1 MKQLVVER
9 NNPVPVI
16 WDTPIPQPGPNEVL
30 IRNHYSVVSS
40 GTELASIES
49 ANKSVTDKLQDSSNI
64 SKGLDLL
71 KKEGLGAVIDAVFP
85 KNVLPLQL
93 GYSSCGEVI
102 QTGKDVK
109 DFHVGDKVVSN
120 GAHAEYVT
128 VNQNLCSRMPDETSE
143 KEAAFTVLG
152 SIALHGLRLSETTLG
167 SKIVVIG
174 LGIVGQL
181 VCRLAEAQ
189 GSEVIGID
197 PDEKR
202 TQDRDNFYTSIEEAI
217 SDKSINSENV
227 DAVIITAASSSN
239 EPIEVATRIARN
251 KAKIVVVGDIPLN
264 ISRNE
269 FYYKELELVV
279 SKSYGPGRYDKQYE
293 VLGNDYPIEH
303 VRWTENRNFSAFLQ
317 LLQTNQLSLSDMI
330 SEEIDFVDSPS
341 IYERFDSDEKP
352 LSIVLRYDLTNEPKI
367 DFERQ
372 DAESSTDSN
381 KIKLG
386 IIGAGNFASST
397 ILPIL
402 RELKKECEVV
412 GVASSGG
419 LSAEVLSRNFKIK
432 NKYSTES
439 EIFESEEIDAVFI
452 LTQHHNH
459 AELVIKA
466 VDAGKAVY
474 VEKPLALEVES
485 LTAIEEAMYNA
496 ENPKIF
502 LGFNRRF
509 AEATQFIKSKLNT
522 SPANSI
528 NFRFSVPALDKDHWT
543 NMKEIGGGR
552 VVGEAVHAIDLAS
565 YLFDSLPQSISAS
578 SPIDKENDTALDN
591 QVFININFAN
601 GSHAA
606 IQYFSETNQ
615 ALAKERIEVH
625 GGGNSYI
632 MEDFQMLRYLEGSD
646 DKSKVFSKGKGH
658 KEAIQTFLSYV
669 KGESNNPYTWLELRS
684 VAKAAIYSQDF
695 MNSGSQHS
703 IFS

>member
-30 IRNHYSVVSS
+30 IKNYYSVVSS

-49 ANKSVTDKLQDSSNI
+49 ANKTVTDKLQDSSNI

-71 KKEGLGAVIDAVFP
+71 KKEGLGAVIEAVFP

-102 QTGKDVK
+102 QAGKNVK

-120 GAHAEYVT
+120 GSHAEYVA
-128 VNQNLCSRMPDETSE
+128 VNQNLCSRIPDDTSE

-152 SIALHGLRLSETTLG
+152 SIALHGLRLSDTTLG

-189 GSEVIGID
+189 GCEVIGVD

-202 TQDRDNFYTSIEEAI
+202 TLDRNNFYTSIDDAI
-217 SDKSINSENV
+217 NDKSINSENV

-264 ISRNE
+264 ISRND

-317 LLQTNQLSLSDMI
+317 LLQTNQISLSDMI
-330 SEEIDFVDSPS
+330 TEEIDFIDAPS
-341 IYERFDSDEKP
+341 IYEKFESDEKP
-352 LSIVLRYDLTNEPKI
+352 LSIVLRYELTNEPKL
-367 DFERQ
+367 DFEKT
-372 DAESSTDSN
+372 DTSTPSSN
-381 KIKLG
+381 GKIKLG
-386 IIGAGNFASST
+386 VIGAGNFASTT

-402 RELKKECEVV
+402 RDLKRECEVI

-419 LSAEVLSRNFKIK
+419 LSAEVLSRNFKID

-439 EIFESEEIDAVFI
+439 EIIDSQEIDAVFI

-466 VDAGKAVY
+466 VNAGKAVY

-485 LTAIEEAMYNA
+485 LVKIEEAMYNA
-496 ENPKIF
+496 ENAKIF
-502 LGFNRRF
+502 VGFNRRF
-509 AEATQFIKSKLNT
+509 AEATQFVKSKLNST
-522 SPANSI
+522 PANSI

-543 NMKEIGGGR
+543 NIKEIGGGR
-552 VVGEAVHAIDLAS
+552 IVGEAVHAIDLAS

-578 SPIDKENDTALDN
+578 SPLDKENDVALDN

-615 ALAKERIEVH
+615 SLAKERIEIH

-632 MEDFQMLRYLEGSD
+632 MEDFQMLRYLEQSD

-658 KEAIQTFLSYV
+658 KESIQTFLTYV
-669 KGESNNPYTWLELRS
+669 KGESNNPYTWLELKS
-684 VAKAAIYSQDF
+684 VAKAAIYSQ
-695 MNSGSQHS
+695 
-703 IFS
+703 II

>member
-9 NNPVPVI
+9 NNPIPVI

-30 IRNHYSVVSS
+30 IKNYYSVVSS

-71 KKEGLGAVIDAVFP
+71 KKEGLGAVIEAVFP

-102 QTGKDVK
+102 QTGKDVH

-120 GAHAEYVT
+120 GCHAEYVT
-128 VNQNLCSRMPDETSE
+128 VSQNLCSRIPEGTPE

-174 LGIVGQL
+174 LGVVGQL

-202 TQDRDNFYTSIEEAI
+202 TLDRENFYTSIEDAI
-217 SDKSINSENV
+217 NDNSINSENV

-239 EPIEVATRIARN
+239 EPIDVATKIARN

-293 VLGNDYPIEH
+293 ILGNDYPIEH

-317 LLQTNQLSLSDMI
+317 LLQTNQISLTDMI
-330 SEEIDFVDSPS
+330 TEEIDFGDAPT
-341 IYERFDSDEKP
+341 IYEKFDSDIKP
-352 LSIVLRYDLTNEPKI
+352 LSIVLRYDLKSEPKI
-367 DFERQ
+367 DFEKQ
-372 DAESSTDSN
+372 EAVSVSKNN

-386 IIGAGNFASST
+386 IIGAGNFASTT

-402 RELKKECEVV
+402 NELKKECEVI

-439 EIFESEEIDAVFI
+439 EIFDADEIDAVFV

-474 VEKPLALEVES
+474 VEKPLALEVAS

-496 ENPKIF
+496 ENPRIF

-509 AEATQFIKSKLNT
+509 AEATQFIKSKLNNT
-522 SPANSI
+522 SANSI

-543 NMKEIGGGR
+543 NIKEIGGGR
-552 VVGEAVHAIDLAS
+552 IVGEAVHAIDLAS

-578 SPIDKENDTALDN
+578 SPVDKENDVALDN

-632 MEDFQMLRYLEGSD
+632 MEDFQMLRYLEGAND
-646 DKSKVFSKGKGH
+646 RSKVFSNGKGH
-658 KEAIQTFLSYV
+658 KESIQTFLSYV
-669 KGESNNPYTWLELRS
+669 KGESNNPYTWLELKS
-684 VAKAAIYSQDF
+684 VAKAAIYSQDY